1 VARVLTVAAG
11 GDCIGPVADRPLFI
25 SSCTRREMARR
36 RPHRSAVRIQALA
49 LLLIAAALGAFIA
62 ARGGL

>member
-1 VARVLTVAAG
+1 LTAG
-11 GDCIGPVADRPLFI
+11 GGVRFHFLIEDRSLFL

-36 RPHRSAVRIQALA
+36 RPHRRVLRTETVLVV
-49 LLLIAAALGAFIA
+49 LLIAAALGAFIA